1 MKRYQV
7 HPQVG
12 KGLRTF
18 EPATSIKG
26 GAISACYE
34 KGYDTRGY
42 RPYVMEIYESLIGRA
57 DGHNEE

>member
-12 KGLRTF
+12 KGLRTVGS
-18 EPATSIKG
+18 ADSTIG
-26 GAISACYE
+26 GGISACYW

-42 RPYVMEIYESLIGRA
+42 RPYVMEVYEKDTDSAGL
-57 DGHNEE
+57 